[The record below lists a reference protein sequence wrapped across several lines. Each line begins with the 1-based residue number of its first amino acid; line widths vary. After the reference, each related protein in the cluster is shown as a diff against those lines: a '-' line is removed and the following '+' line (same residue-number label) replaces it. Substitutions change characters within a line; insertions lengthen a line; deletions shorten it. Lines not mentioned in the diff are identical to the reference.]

1 MSSIST
7 AAGLAVLVASAVALL
22 LSAAALW
29 RLRRTAAED
38 PRLPALQAERDRLA
52 ADLARAQERARED
65 GEALGALRT
74 AIDGHARVQAELDAC
89 RAQVEALRGQL
100 EHERVARSAAA
111 AELDDRNAQ
120 LAAARTRAQAVEG
133 ELATLRGEHAQA
145 TAHLEHARRQQDEM
159 RAFVDQAQARLS
171 DAFAQMAGKVFAE
184 RGAQFEQNVRSAT
197 TQSKADIETLLKPF
211 AAQLDQF
218 RQRVDQVYGEEAKER
233 ASLVGALGEL
243 RRLNEDMAAQAHA
256 LTRALKG
263 NAKVRGDWGELML
276 ESVLRGSG
284 LEDGVHYER
293 QKSVADE
300 SGRAQRPDVVVRLPG
315 DRCVVVDSKVNLI
328 AWEQAM
334 NADDVDAHHE
344 ALHRHAIAL
353 RQHVR
358 ELSDK
363 QYPKLFG
370 EAALDVTVAFV
381 PIEGALSAALG
392 TDGSLQTYAFERRI
406 VFASPN
412 TLMAL
417 LRVVD
422 GLWTREK
429 IQKQAEEINKAGGLL
444 LDALTSFLV
453 DFDKVG
459 ARLQAAADTYA
470 SAKNRLSDSTMAV
483 IPRARRLVSLGVKP
497 KSKLPEV
504 LAPDVDTEIEA
515 VGQTLLMRATTP
527 GAEQPKG

>member
-1 MSSIST
+1 MQ
-7 AAGLAVLVASAVALL
+7 
-22 LSAAALW
+22 
-29 RLRRTAAED
+29 RM
-38 PRLPALQAERDRLA
+38 
-52 ADLARAQERARED
+52 
-65 GEALGALRT
+65 GEAL
-74 AIDGHARVQAELDAC
+74 
-89 RAQVEALRGQL
+89 
-100 EHERVARSAAA
+100 
-111 AELDDRNAQ
+111 
-120 LAAARTRAQAVEG
+120 AQAQAN
-133 ELATLRGEHAQA
+133 LAHAHRA
-145 TAHLEHARRQQDEM
+145 EAEM
-159 RAFVDQAQARLS
+159 RAFIEDAQAKLS
-171 DAFAQMAGKVFAE
+171 ASFAQMAGKVFEE
-184 RGAQFEQNVRSAT
+184 RGAQFEQNVRTAT

-211 AAQLDQF
+211 ATQLDQF

-293 QKSVADE
+293 QKSMADDE
-300 SGRAQRPDVVVRLPG
+300 TGRSLRPDVVVRLPG

-358 ELSDK
+358 ELADK

-370 EAALDVTVAFV
+370 ESALDVTVAFV

-392 TDGSLQTYAFERRI
+392 TDGSLQSYAFERRI

-444 LDALTSFLV
+444 LDALGSFLE
-453 DFDKVG
+453 DFDRIG
-459 ARLQAAADTYA
+459 TRLRAAEDSFAAAR
-470 SAKNRLSDSTMAV
+470 NRLSDSKMAV

-497 KSKLPEV
+497 KAKLPEV
-504 LAPDVDTEIEA
+504 LAPDLDTEIEA
-515 VGQTLLMRATTP
+515 VGQSLLAQAIEPAP
-527 GAEQPKG
+527 GERPTK

>member
-1 MSSIST
+1 MT
-7 AAGLAVLVASAVALL
+7 PLALAVVAFAGLALALVAF
-22 LSAAALW
+22 ALW
-29 RLRRTAAED
+29 RLQGRQED
-38 PRLPALQAERDRLA
+38 PRLPSLEAERDRLA
-52 ADLARAQERARED
+52 VELAAVQARGRED
-65 GEALGALRT
+65 AEALG
-74 AIDGHARVQAELDAC
+74 
-89 RAQVEALRGQL
+89 
-100 EHERVARSAAA
+100 
-111 AELDDRNAQ
+111 
-120 LAAARTRAQAVEG
+120 RAQAALEAARQVAQEVEAMRAATDRLRNELAG
-133 ELATLRGEHAQA
+133 EKAAHAAASRELEARRSELATAREMHAAQQAEAQRLGAELAQA
-145 TAHLEHARRQQDEM
+145 QANLQHARRAEAEM
-159 RAFVDQAQARLS
+159 RAFIEDAQAKLS
-171 DAFAQMAGKVFAE
+171 ASFAQMAGKVFEE
-184 RGAQFEQNVRSAT
+184 RGQQFEQNVRRAT
-197 TQSKADIETLLKPF
+197 VQSKSDIETLLKPF
-211 AAQLDQF
+211 SEQLHQF

-284 LEDGVHYER
+284 LEEGVHFER
-293 QKSVADE
+293 QKHVANDE
-300 SGRAQRPDVVVRLPG
+300 GRGQRPDVVVRLPG
-315 DRCVVVDSKVNLI
+315 DRCVVVDSKVNLV

-334 NADDVDAHHE
+334 NADDIDAHHE

-358 ELSDK
+358 ELADK

-370 EAALDVTVAFV
+370 ESALDVTVAFV

-444 LDALTSFLV
+444 LEALTGFLE

-459 ARLQAAADTYA
+459 ARLRMAEDAYAA
-470 SAKNRLSDSTMAV
+470 AKNRLVDSKMAV

-497 KSKLPEV
+497 KAKLPET
-504 LAPDVDTEIEA
+504 LAPDLDTEIEA
-515 VGQTLLMRATTP
+515 VGQTLLMQVTEP
-527 GAEQPKG
+527 QGAERPGDGTR

>member
-1 MSSIST
+1 MTPLALAIV
-7 AAGLAVLVASAVALL
+7 AFAGLALL
-22 LSAAALW
+22 FVGIMLMRLSARGA
-29 RLRRTAAED
+29 TED
-38 PRLPALQAERDRLA
+38 PRLPALQAECDRLA
-52 ADLARAQERARED
+52 AELVQATERARAD
-65 GEALGALRT
+65 GEALGRLQAAADASREAAGAHAELRTTADALRDALSAEKAAHGT
-74 AIDGHARVQAELDAC
+74 AARELDERKRELAAL
-89 RAQVEALRGQL
+89 RDAHAALQSEMQRMGEAL
-100 EHERVARSAAA
+100 
-111 AELDDRNAQ
+111 
-120 LAAARTRAQAVEG
+120 AQAQAN
-133 ELATLRGEHAQA
+133 LAHANRA
-145 TAHLEHARRQQDEM
+145 EAEM
-159 RAFVDQAQARLS
+159 RAFIEDAQAKLS
-171 DAFAQMAGKVFAE
+171 ASFAQMAGKVFEE
-184 RGAQFEQNVRSAT
+184 RGAQFEQNVRTAT

-211 AAQLDQF
+211 ATQLDQF
-218 RQRVDQVYGEEAKER
+218 RQRVDAVYGEEAKER

-293 QKSVADE
+293 QKSMADDE
-300 SGRAQRPDVVVRLPG
+300 TGRSLRPDVVVRLPG
-315 DRCVVVDSKVNLI
+315 DRCVVVDSKVNLV

-358 ELSDK
+358 ELADK

-370 EAALDVTVAFV
+370 ESALDVTVAFV

-392 TDGSLQTYAFERRI
+392 TDGSLQSYAFERRI

-429 IQKQAEEINKAGGLL
+429 IQKQAEEIGKAGGLL
-444 LDALTSFLV
+444 LDALGSFLE
-453 DFDKVG
+453 DFDRIG
-459 ARLQAAADTYA
+459 TRLRAAEDAYAAAR
-470 SAKNRLSDSTMAV
+470 NRLSDSKMAV
-483 IPRARRLVSLGVKP
+483 IPRARRLVSLGVKS
-497 KSKLPEV
+497 KSKLPDM
-504 LAPDVDTEIEA
+504 LAPDLDTEIEA
-515 VGQTLLMRATTP
+515 VGQSLLAQAIDPASGDRPA
-527 GAEQPKG
+527 